1 MSCRCCRGW
10 DHASC
15 APSPLHLGGTSLHIH
30 SVRLL
35 CAVYTQPSLLRN
47 AGPPNSTELSLPR
60 FLAHLA
66 GKLPCQEFPSLRE
79 RVPNVCETIY
89 IYIYKGERNSKF
101 GVLPTFTTSI
111 LSILVSQS
119 RLEKGVDEE
128 EKKKKKG
135 TRVILIR
142 TRRGVEVKAAFLF
155 RASCWREGEGGG
167 N

>member
-1 MSCRCCRGW
+1 MY
-10 DHASC
+10 A
-15 APSPLHLGGTSLHIH
+15 
-30 SVRLL
+30 
-35 CAVYTQPSLLRN
+35 
-47 AGPPNSTELSLPR
+47 
-60 FLAHLA
+60 
-66 GKLPCQEFPSLRE
+66 KL
-79 RVPNVCETIY
+79 
-89 IYIYKGERNSKF
+89 YIYKGERNSKF

-167 N
+167 NWKTKEGKILREILTGVHGLIVFFTTHIFLGNLHKNEAEGREVTTNNRINIVLIFFEGRKMKL

>member
-15 APSPLHLGGTSLHIH
+15 APLPLFLGGTSLHIH

-35 CAVYTQPSLLRN
+35 CAVYTQALLVLRN
-47 AGPPNSTELSLPR
+47 AAPEFELSLPR

-66 GKLPCQEFPSLRE
+66 GKLPCQEFRLEE
-79 RVPNVCETIY
+79 RLPNVCGT

-101 GVLPTFTTSI
+101 GVLPTFTMSI
-111 LSILVSQS
+111 LPILVSQS

-128 EKKKKKG
+128 EKG

-142 TRRGVEVKAAFLF
+142 TRPRRGVEVKAAFLF
-155 RASCWREGEGGG
+155 RGSCWGERRRESQLKNERR
-167 N
+167 